1 MSRSLRRGALAAAAI
16 VISIGALSA
25 CGAGNDAQ
33 TLEIKPDNAATTLG
47 DIRIQNANV
56 ITQPEHGAE
65 GPAVIAATVFNN
77 GTKRQTLDAITLPGS
92 DVSVQLHA
100 AEGGGPVVVPAG
112 GWVVLGG
119 KGNASAVIENSR
131 EAAQN
136 GNVQAVVFKFSET
149 GDVPLGAFV
158 VPATSFFKG
167 FGPSSLPSAPAQTPS
182 ASPSASPSESGTPG
196 APSEETGAAGS
207 ENDNAA
213 GSENQDETTPTDAA
227 SASVSTDTS
236 NG

>member
-56 ITQPEHGAE
+56 ITQPENGAE

-100 AEGGGPVVVPAG
+100 AEGAGPVVVPVG
-112 GWVVLGG
+112 RQGRPGRRGQRVRRD
-119 KGNASAVIENSR
+119 R
-131 EAAQN
+131 ER
-136 GNVQAVVFKFSET
+136 
-149 GDVPLGAFV
+149 P
-158 VPATSFFKG
+158 
-167 FGPSSLPSAPAQTPS
+167 
-182 ASPSASPSESGTPG
+182 
-196 APSEETGAAGS
+196 
-207 ENDNAA
+207 
-213 GSENQDETTPTDAA
+213 
-227 SASVSTDTS
+227 
-236 NG
+236 

>member
-56 ITQPEHGAE
+56 ITQPENGAE
-65 GPAVIAATVFNN
+65 GPAVIAATLFNN

-100 AEGGGPVVVPAG
+100 AEGAGPVVVPAG
-112 GWVVLGG
+112 GRVVLGG
-119 KGNASAVIENSR
+119 EGNASAVIENGR

-167 FGPSSLPSAPAQTPS
+167 FGPSSLPKAPAQTPS
-182 ASPSASPSESGTPG
+182 ASPSGSGTPG
-196 APSEETGAAGS
+196 APSATPSGEAGAAGSEEDAGAAGS
-207 ENDNAA
+207 EN
-213 GSENQDETTPTDAA
+213 ETTPTDAA
-227 SASVSTDTS
+227 SASVSADTS
-236 NG
+236 SD

>member
-56 ITQPEHGAE
+56 ITQPERGAE
-65 GPAVIAATVFNN
+65 GPAVIAATLFNN

-112 GWVVLGG
+112 GRVVLGG
-119 KGNASAVIENSR
+119 AGNASAVIENGR

-158 VPATSFFKG
+158 VPATSFFKDV
-167 FGPSSLPSAPAQTPS
+167 GPSSLPTTPAQTPS
-182 ASPSASPSESGTPG
+182 ASPSASETPG
-196 APSEETGAAGS
+196 ATSGEEAGTAGSDEGTGAAGS
-207 ENDNAA
+207 EN
-213 GSENQDETTPTDAA
+213 ETTPTDAA

-236 NG
+236 TD

>member
-47 DIRIQNANV
+47 DIKIQNANV

-100 AEGGGPVVVPAG
+100 AEGSGPVVVPAG
-112 GWVVLGG
+112 GRVVLGG
-119 KGNASAVIENSR
+119 EGNASAVIENGR

-167 FGPSSLPSAPAQTPS
+167 VGPSSLPTSSAQTPS
-182 ASPSASPSESGTPG
+182 ASPSESETPG
-196 APSEETGAAGS
+196 APSEEAGAAGSENAPDDETGAAGS
-207 ENDNAA
+207 EN
-213 GSENQDETTPTDAA
+213 ETTPTDAA
-227 SASVSTDTS
+227 SASVSTDASTD
-236 NG
+236 

>member
-56 ITQPEHGAE
+56 ITQPEKGAE

-100 AEGGGPVVVPAG
+100 AEGAGPVVVPAG
-112 GWVVLGG
+112 GRVVLGG
-119 KGNASAVIENSR
+119 EGNASAVIENGR

-167 FGPSSLPSAPAQTPS
+167 FGPSSLPKAPAETPS
-182 ASPSASPSESGTPG
+182 ASPSASGTPG
-196 APSEETGAAGS
+196 APSGTPSEEAGAAGSEEDAGAAGS
-207 ENDNAA
+207 EN
-213 GSENQDETTPTDAA
+213 ETTPTDAA
-227 SASVSTDTS
+227 SASVSADTS
-236 NG
+236 TD

>member
-56 ITQPEHGAE
+56 ITQPENGAE

-92 DVSVQLHA
+92 DVSVQLHP
-100 AEGGGPVVVPAG
+100 AEGAGPVVVPAG
-112 GWVVLGG
+112 GRVVLGG
-119 KGNASAVIENSR
+119 EGNASAVIENGR

-167 FGPSSLPSAPAQTPS
+167 FGPSSLPKAPAQTPS
-182 ASPSASPSESGTPG
+182 ASPSGTPG
-196 APSEETGAAGS
+196 APSGTPSGEAGAAGSEEDAGAAGS
-207 ENDNAA
+207 EN
-213 GSENQDETTPTDAA
+213 ETTPTDAA
-227 SASVSTDTS
+227 SASVSADTPTD
-236 NG
+236 

>member
-1 MSRSLRRGALAAAAI
+1 MSRSLRHGALAAAAI

-47 DIRIQNANV
+47 DIKIQNANV
-56 ITQPEHGAE
+56 ITQPEQGAE

-100 AEGGGPVVVPAG
+100 AEGAGPVVVPAG
-112 GWVVLGG
+112 GRVVLGG
-119 KGNASAVIENSR
+119 EGNASAMIQNGR

-167 FGPSSLPSAPAQTPS
+167 FGPSSMPAAPAET
-182 ASPSASPSESGTPG
+182 PSASPSESETPG
-196 APSEETGAAGS
+196 APSEEAGAAGSENTPDDGTGAAGS
-207 ENDNAA
+207 EN
-213 GSENQDETTPTDAA
+213 TPTDAA
-227 SASVSTDTS
+227 SASATTNTST
-236 NG
+236 G

>member
-47 DIRIQNANV
+47 DIKIQNANV

-92 DVSVQLHA
+92 DVSVKLHA
-100 AEGGGPVVVPAG
+100 AEGAGPVVVPAG
-112 GWVVLGG
+112 GRVVLGG
-119 KGNASAVIENSR
+119 EGNASAVIENGR
-131 EAAQN
+131 EAAQT

-167 FGPSSLPSAPAQTPS
+167 FGPSSLPAAPAETPA
-182 ASPSASPSESGTPG
+182 ASPAASETPG
-196 APSEETGAAGS
+196 APSEEAGAAGSENAPDDETGAAGS
-207 ENDNAA
+207 EN
-213 GSENQDETTPTDAA
+213 ETTPTDAA
-227 SASVSTDTS
+227 SASVSTDASTD
-236 NG
+236 

>member
-56 ITQPEHGAE
+56 ITQPENGAE

-100 AEGGGPVVVPAG
+100 AEGAGPVVVPAG
-112 GWVVLGG
+112 GRVVLGG
-119 KGNASAVIENSR
+119 EGNASAVIENGR

-158 VPATSFFKG
+158 VPATSFFEG
-167 FGPSSLPSAPAQTPS
+167 FGPSSLPKAPAQT
-182 ASPSASPSESGTPG
+182 PSASPSESGTPG
-196 APSEETGAAGS
+196 APSGTPSEEAGAAGSEEDAGAAGS
-207 ENDNAA
+207 EN
-213 GSENQDETTPTDAA
+213 ETTPTDAA
-227 SASVSTDTS
+227 SASVSADTS
-236 NG
+236 TD

>member
-56 ITQPEHGAE
+56 ITQPENGAE

-100 AEGGGPVVVPAG
+100 AEGAGPVVVPAG
-112 GWVVLGG
+112 GRVVLGG
-119 KGNASAVIENSR
+119 EGNASAVIENGR

-167 FGPSSLPSAPAQTPS
+167 FGPSSLPKAPAQTPS
-182 ASPSASPSESGTPG
+182 ASPSGTPG
-196 APSEETGAAGS
+196 APSGTPSGEAGAAGSEEDAGAAGS
-207 ENDNAA
+207 EN
-213 GSENQDETTPTDAA
+213 EVTPTDAA
-227 SASVSTDTS
+227 SASVSADTPTD
-236 NG
+236 

>member
-47 DIRIQNANV
+47 DIKIQNANV

-65 GPAVIAATVFNN
+65 GPAVVAATVFNN
-77 GTKRQTLDAITLPGS
+77 GTKRQTLDAITLPGT

-100 AEGGGPVVVPAG
+100 AEGAGPVVVPAG
-112 GWVVLGG
+112 GRVVLGG
-119 KGNASAVIENSR
+119 EGNASAVIENGR

-158 VPATSFFKG
+158 VPAASFFKG
-167 FGPSSLPSAPAQTPS
+167 FGPSSLPQAPAT
-182 ASPSASPSESGTPG
+182 PSASPSESGTPG
-196 APSEETGAAGS
+196 ASSGTPSGEAGAAGS
-207 ENDNAA
+207 EN
-213 GSENQDETTPTDAA
+213 ETTPTDAA

-236 NG
+236 SN

>member
-56 ITQPEHGAE
+56 ITQPENGAE

-100 AEGGGPVVVPAG
+100 AEGAGPVVVPAG
-112 GWVVLGG
+112 GRVVLGG
-119 KGNASAVIENSR
+119 EGNASAVIENGR

-167 FGPSSLPSAPAQTPS
+167 FGPSSLPKAPAQTPS
-182 ASPSASPSESGTPG
+182 ASPSGTPG
-196 APSEETGAAGS
+196 APSGTPSGEAGAAGSEEDAGAAGS
-207 ENDNAA
+207 EN
-213 GSENQDETTPTDAA
+213 ETTPTDAA
-227 SASVSTDTS
+227 SASVSADTPTD
-236 NG
+236 

>member
-56 ITQPEHGAE
+56 ITQPENGAE
-65 GPAVIAATVFNN
+65 GPAVIAATLFNN

-100 AEGGGPVVVPAG
+100 AEGAGPVVVPAG
-112 GWVVLGG
+112 GRVVLGG
-119 KGNASAVIENSR
+119 EGNASAVIENGR

-167 FGPSSLPSAPAQTPS
+167 FGPSSLPKAPAQTPS
-182 ASPSASPSESGTPG
+182 ASPSGSGTPG
-196 APSEETGAAGS
+196 APSATPSGEAGAAGSEEDAGAAGS
-207 ENDNAA
+207 EN
-213 GSENQDETTPTDAA
+213 ETTPTDAA
-227 SASVSTDTS
+227 SASVSADTS
-236 NG
+236 TD